1 MTSDRSW
8 NMAKAKKTDI
18 ASRIRDITNLSEICT
33 YDMAINRLK
42 TIRPEIEVGRTLS
55 VHASGWLA

>member
-18 ASRIRDITNLSEICT
+18 ASRIRDITNLSEI
-33 YDMAINRLK
+33 
-42 TIRPEIEVGRTLS
+42 
-55 VHASGWLA
+55 

>member
-18 ASRIRDITNLSEICT
+18 ASRIRDIMRVL
-33 YDMAINRLK
+33 LK
-42 TIRPEIEVGRTLS
+42 PQ
-55 VHASGWLA
+55 